1 MPAFNHL
8 QEVKNAIPLPV
19 HPGEE
24 IGVCLTCKYW
34 QVEDTRME
42 AQSPLVAV
50 CVQPELKDFALVLSG
65 SSGCDKMAG
74 RAQRQRRCPALRPP
88 RRSGEATD

>member
-19 HPGEE
+19 HPGEQ

-42 AQSPLVAV
+42 SLTPLVAV
-50 CVQPELKDFALVLSG
+50 CVQPQLKDFALVVSG
-65 SSGCDKMAG
+65 SSGCDKWQDAPNVSDD
-74 RAQRQRRCPALRPP
+74 AQRYAHR
-88 RRSGEATD
+88 GEARD